1 MIKGIIFDCD
11 GVLTDTEPK
20 FTKGMMDHL
29 HALGIQAD
37 PQDLETFCGMTL
49 RRSCEEVMKRYK
61 IDQLDLD
68 QFIEDEQ
75 RCYDRYFQDDQ
86 MFPMPGLMEFL
97 DFLQKQGIQLAVA
110 TSSSTAYIQH
120 LLDLFQIKDRFSVVV
135 AGDQVEYGKP
145 APDIYY
151 KAMAELGLPGSVLAV
166 IEDSENGI
174 AAAKKAGLYTIGF
187 KASEIVQNTAQADVE
202 VRDYAELMQLKN
214 LF

>member
-135 AGDQVEYGKP
+135 AGDQVENGKP

-151 KAMAELGLPGSVLAV
+151 KAMAELGLPGSELAV

-187 KASEIVQNTAQADVE
+187 KASKIVQNTAQADVE

>member
-97 DFLQKQGIQLAVA
+97 DFLQKQRIQLAVA

-135 AGDQVEYGKP
+135 AGDQVENGKP

-187 KASEIVQNTAQADVE
+187 QASEIVQNTAQADVE

>member
-75 RCYDRYFQDDQ
+75 RCYERYFQDYQ
-86 MFPMPGLMEFL
+86 MFPMSGLMEFL

-135 AGDQVEYGKP
+135 AGDQVEN
-145 APDIYY
+145 
-151 KAMAELGLPGSVLAV
+151 GLFS
-166 IEDSENGI
+166 
-174 AAAKKAGLYTIGF
+174 K
-187 KASEIVQNTAQADVE
+187 
-202 VRDYAELMQLKN
+202 
-214 LF
+214 